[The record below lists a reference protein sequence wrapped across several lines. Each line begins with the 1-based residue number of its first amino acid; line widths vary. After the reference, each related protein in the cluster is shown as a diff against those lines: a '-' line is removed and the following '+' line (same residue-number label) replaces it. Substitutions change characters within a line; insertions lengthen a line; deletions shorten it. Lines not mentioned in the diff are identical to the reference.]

1 MSKRIFRFDDICANA
16 DMKKTIKI
24 AEYIKSKIPSAEIIF
39 CVSPLVH
46 DMSSESGKISER
58 IFPSIL
64 NAHSDYRKFYNV
76 DMCNIPKFP
85 DWITRAGHGLI
96 HVDHRLLTK
105 ETQELS
111 ILTSCSLAKASIFVP
126 PFNKWN
132 TSTNEICC
140 EHGIKLVKFED
151 GWLCCEY
158 NDYNPKHNLWYLHAR
173 EFSFEDFKN
182 WLS

>member
-85 DWITRAGHGLI
+85 DWKTRAGHGLI

-105 ETQELS
+105 
-111 ILTSCSLAKASIFVP
+111 
-126 PFNKWN
+126 
-132 TSTNEICC
+132 
-140 EHGIKLVKFED
+140 
-151 GWLCCEY
+151 
-158 NDYNPKHNLWYLHAR
+158 
-173 EFSFEDFKN
+173 
-182 WLS
+182 

>member
-64 NAHSDYRKFYNV
+64 NAHSDYRKFYSV
-76 DMCNIPKFP
+76 DMCNPKQCISP
-85 DWITRAGHGLI
+85 NCKS
-96 HVDHRLLTK
+96 VM
-105 ETQELS
+105 Q
-111 ILTSCSLAKASIFVP
+111 TSDRQI
-126 PFNKWN
+126 
-132 TSTNEICC
+132 I
-140 EHGIKLVKFED
+140 I
-151 GWLCCEY
+151 
-158 NDYNPKHNLWYLHAR
+158 
-173 EFSFEDFKN
+173 
-182 WLS
+182 